1 MINRFIRYWNQNRKK
16 ILIAIVIV
24 AITIF
29 LIKAIN
35 YILGQQTRESTIS
48 DNVVII
54 DSSIPTESVITGEKL
69 PEITTNRNMDIIEQF
84 VELCN
89 NGEYQNAYDLLSNDC
104 KEEVFNT
111 VDQFKVDYFDK
122 IFSTSKTYELELWY
136 SNSGN
141 YTYRII
147 YYEDNILSTG
157 QISSSNNME
166 DYITIS
172 TDENWNTKL
181 NISGFINKDIINKSE
196 EKQEFTITVDDK
208 ISYRSYEIYNFTIE
222 NKTDKT
228 IILSEGNNGNDICL
242 IDSNEVEYDSL
253 INEVSQTDLE
263 LVPYSKKTISIKFNK
278 IYDEYREIE
287 QIAFKNIILD
297 KDDFDKNN
305 ENAAKVRLDVVI

>member
-35 YILGQQTRESTIS
+35 YILSQQTREITINENS
-48 DNVVII
+48 VIV

-69 PEITTNRNMDIIEQF
+69 PEITTNRNMDTIEQF

-196 EKQEFTITVDDK
+196 EKQELTITVDDK

>member
-35 YILGQQTRESTIS
+35 YILSQQTREITINENS
-48 DNVVII
+48 VIV

-196 EKQEFTITVDDK
+196 EKQELTITVDDK

>member
-35 YILGQQTRESTIS
+35 YILSQQTREITINENS
-48 DNVVII
+48 VIV

-89 NGEYQNAYDLLSNDC
+89 NSEYQNAYDLLSNDC

-157 QISSSNNME
+157 QISSSNNIE

-196 EKQEFTITVDDK
+196 EKQELTITVDDK

>member
-1 MINRFIRYWNQNRKK
+1 MNRFIRYWNQNRKK

-35 YILGQQTRESTIS
+35 YILSQQTREITINENS
-48 DNVVII
+48 VIV

-196 EKQEFTITVDDK
+196 EKQELTITVDDK